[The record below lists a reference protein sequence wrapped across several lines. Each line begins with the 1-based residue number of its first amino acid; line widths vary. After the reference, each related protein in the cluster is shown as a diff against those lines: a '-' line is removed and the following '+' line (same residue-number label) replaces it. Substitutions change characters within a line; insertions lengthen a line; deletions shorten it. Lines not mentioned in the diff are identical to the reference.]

1 MKRTPTPKMP
11 GAAAVAAASLVV
23 VAALAGCGGY
33 AVNLPDRTKITDAT
47 WEQLDAEKRAG
58 YAAWEARHKGTA
70 EERAASI
77 RKAIGHLDK
86 ASAIDPLDRSLYA
99 DLSAAQY
106 YLGNYFTEAPAEK
119 VKVHEKGMEYA
130 IRGLLANPEVKA
142 AFDKN
147 EQRIWDAVGAA
158 GPGDIQ
164 NLFWLGS
171 NWGRFAEPQ
180 GLATRAAEAPKVK
193 KIQERT
199 YALGETLHYGG
210 VHRFFGV
217 YYLKA
222 PAQPDPV
229 VNSKKHFDRA
239 LEIGPNHLE
248 NYLLYAEEYA
258 TKMQDEKLYREL
270 LAKVI
275 EFPESKD
282 PPDLR
287 IVNWRSRIRA
297 KELLTDDAI
306 AERF

>member
-1 MKRTPTPKMP
+1 VKPTSLHRL
-11 GAAAVAAASLVV
+11 GAAALAAAL
-23 VAALAGCGGY
+23 AAAAPTVAGCGGY
-33 AVNLPDRTKITDAT
+33 AVNLPDRTKIQGAT
-47 WEQLDAEKRAG
+47 WEQLDQEKRAG

-86 ASAIDPLDRSLYA
+86 AAAIDPLDRTLYA

-106 YLGNYFTEAPAEK
+106 YLGNYFTESTDEK

-130 IRGLLANPEVKA
+130 IRGLLANPEIKA
-142 AFDKN
+142 EFDKK
-147 EQRIWDAVGAA
+147 EKQIWEAVGAA

-180 GLATRAAEAPKVK
+180 GLATRAAEAPKIK
-193 KIQERT
+193 AIQERT
-199 YALGETLHYGG
+199 YVLGETLHYGG

-239 LEIGPNHLE
+239 VEIGPQHLE
-248 NYLLYAEEYA
+248 NYLLYAEEFA
-258 TKMQDEKLYREL
+258 TKLQDEDLYRQL
-270 LAKVI
+270 LQKVLDY
-275 EFPESKD
+275 PEAKD
-282 PPDLR
+282 PPELR
-287 IVNWRSRIRA
+287 IVNWRARIRA

-306 AERF
+306 ADRF